1 MYAAQILNTLRK
13 ELPEFDSLIAEG
25 NLVPIKEWLTDKI
38 YRFGKSLTPSQIIE
52 QVTGEPLN
60 PDYLADYL
68 ETKYR
73 ELYNL

>member
-1 MYAAQILNTLRK
+1 MYAAQILNTLRQ
-13 ELPEFDSLIAEG
+13 ELPEFEDLIAAG
-25 NLVPIKEWLTDKI
+25 NLLPIKDWLTEKI
-38 YRFGKSLTPSQIIE
+38 YRYGQSLTPSQIIE